1 MTGGLAGWYQVGW
14 SDEVTT
20 GLGPTFTDG
29 STDGVV
35 VRTAQ
40 GAVGAI
46 GRWCRHR
53 SVDLAATATVTDQG
67 VRCRF
72 HGWQTS
78 VGGVVLPCEDL
89 GGSALTLR
97 APVWSTVEAHGG
109 VWVWLGGKT
118 PSWDVVAALEE
129 ALPAGHRVVAERTYD
144 VGTGIE
150 RIVEN
155 TIDPWHLKYLHGAA
169 SVPRLELATA
179 GPLLRFGLEFD
190 EGPPVLGGWLGPG
203 VEYLR
208 FGGDLDL
215 AQVVGLFPVGPARTA
230 YRTRITAPPGADPD
244 AVAEAVAQQFAA
256 LDEDVVVWDAT
267 GDRVRNAL
275 TEPEREHLIELKT
288 WFGDQRVGS
297 TP

>member
-14 SDEVTT
+14 SDEVT

-89 GGSALTLR
+89 GGAALTLR

-109 VWVWLGGKT
+109 VWVWLGGQT
-118 PSWDVVAALEE
+118 PGWDVVAALDE

-155 TIDPWHLKYLHGAA
+155 TVDPWHLKYLHGAP
-169 SVPRLELATA
+169 SVPRLGLATA
-179 GPLLRFGLEFD
+179 GPELRFGLEFD
-190 EGPPVLGGWLGPG
+190 EGPPVRGGWLGPG

-215 AQVVGLFPVGPARTA
+215 AQVVGLFPEGPARTA
-230 YRTRITAPPGADPD
+230 YRTRILAPPEADAD
-244 AVAEAVAQQFAA
+244 AVAAAVAEQFAA
-256 LDEDVVVWDAT
+256 LDEDVAVWDAT

-275 TEPEREHLIELKT
+275 TEPEREHLSELKT
-288 WFGDQRVGS
+288 WFGDQRAGS